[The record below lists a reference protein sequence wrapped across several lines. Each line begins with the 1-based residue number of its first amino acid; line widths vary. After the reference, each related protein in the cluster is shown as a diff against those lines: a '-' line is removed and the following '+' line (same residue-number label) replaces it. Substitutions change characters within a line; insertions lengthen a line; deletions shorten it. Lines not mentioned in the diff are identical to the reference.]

1 MLLEAHGDLE
11 WLYPDGRAVQI
22 ASGFA
27 GAIPAGGKLLAWR
40 HANPPGA
47 SRFVPDGCS
56 GPDCTRIHDLSYY
69 TMNLDGSDS
78 RLVLPVEPPVGNT
91 AFQYRNA
98 QLSPDGS
105 RLAYLSL

>member
-40 HANPPGA
+40 DANPPGA